1 MKQNFNDCLN
11 RLLKDEGGYTNDPN
25 DNGGPTNF
33 GVTIID
39 VRKYVKKDATTQDVR
54 NLTVDQAK
62 GIYQSKY
69 WNALGCDSLTSGVD
83 YTCFDY
89 GVNSGLGRP
98 RKALQ
103 RFKSL
108 KGVDLINAINNERT
122 AFLQALAASQA
133 HDQKFLKGWLA
144 RVERV
149 RSYSKQL
156 AQKDNLSG
164 VGAGTAVLGG
174 TGLIVYLGKFWHAHE
189 LLILGGFGVAI
200 AAVVGTLIHI
210 YKNKG
215 K

>member
-1 MKQNFNDCLN
+1 MSI
-11 RLLKDEGGYTNDPN
+11 E
-25 DNGGPTNF
+25 
-33 GVTIID
+33 
-39 VRKYVKKDATTQDVR
+39 DARQ
-54 NLTVDQAK
+54 
-62 GIYQSKY
+62 IYRTKY
-69 WNALGCDSLTSGVD
+69 WDALGCDDLDSGVD
-83 YTCFDY
+83 YTVFDY

-108 KGVDLINAINNERT
+108 KGVNLIDAINNERT
-122 AFLQALAASQA
+122 TFLRALAASQA